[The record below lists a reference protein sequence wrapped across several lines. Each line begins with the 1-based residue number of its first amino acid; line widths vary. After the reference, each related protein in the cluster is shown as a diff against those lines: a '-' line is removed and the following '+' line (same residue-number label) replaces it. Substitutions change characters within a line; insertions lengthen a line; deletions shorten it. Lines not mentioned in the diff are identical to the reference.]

1 MAGLW
6 KSIEHR
12 HLKPQ
17 LRKLQP
23 WRRASYGDIHVHY
36 KKRLDGGGR
45 TFGRDFIPLLDDRK
59 MPKQARVFE
68 WCAGPGFIGFSM
80 LAYGL
85 AETLCLADINPLAV
99 EACRRTVL
107 TNRLAGKVSVYQSD
121 NLKSIPRSEQWDL
134 VVSNPPHFDL
144 DPSIIDLRSRDI
156 GWQIHRDFFA
166 DVGQF
171 LKPGGVIILQE
182 SNQGSTAETFR
193 AMIEGAGLSIVFVHN
208 CAPEPTR
215 YERLYF
221 IGIMR
226 RGDARPPW
234 VTARSP

>member
-1 MAGLW
+1 MASLW
-6 KSIEHR
+6 KHIEHR

-23 WRRASYGDIHVHY
+23 WRRASYGDIHVRY
-36 KKRLDGGGR
+36 KKHLDGGGR
-45 TFGRDFIPLLDDRK
+45 TFGRDFIPFFDDRQ

-68 WCAGPGFIGFSM
+68 WCTGPGFIAFSL
-80 LAYGL
+80 LAYGF
-85 AETLCLADINPLAV
+85 ADTLCLADVNPLAV
-99 EACRRTVL
+99 EACRRTVRENGL
-107 TNRLAGKVSVYQSD
+107 SGKVSIYLSD
-121 NLKSIPRSEQWDL
+121 NLKDIPPSEKWDL
-134 VVSNPPHFDL
+134 VVSNPPHFDQ

-166 DVGQF
+166 DIGKF

-193 AMIEGAGLSIVFVHN
+193 AMIEEAGFQIVFVHN
-208 CAPEPTR
+208 CAPAPTR

-226 RGDARPPW
+226 MGDTPPAW
-234 VTARSP
+234 ARS